1 MSMPEGQTILAEQPN
16 RPARRAQTP
25 RHYVTGASRIGRE
38 LGCSGI
44 TIRRIYAK
52 GLLREFIYRSGKN
65 TSPLRMLRIHIA
77 KARARL
83 QEIA

>member
-1 MSMPEGQTILAEQPN
+1 MTMLEDHRISHK
-16 RPARRAQTP
+16 PARRTGQTAE
-25 RHYVTGASRIGRE
+25 RHYVTGAAAIGRE

-52 GLLREFIYRSGKN
+52 GLLREFIFRSGKN

-77 KARARL
+77 RARAQL
-83 QEIA
+83 QAVK

>member
-1 MSMPEGQTILAEQPN
+1 MSIMEDHSART
-16 RPARRAQTP
+16 ARRAQTP
-25 RHYVTGASRIGRE
+25 CPYVTGASAIGRE

-52 GLLREFIYRSGKN
+52 GLLRDFIYRSGKN
-65 TSPLRMLRIHIA
+65 TSPLRMLRIHIP
-77 KARARL
+77 KARAQL